1 MDNKNFNVSKHKDL
15 EEVAI
20 KPVSTVTIK
29 SQKDSPKRSKSII
42 CLCLSDDI
50 LSTVIEFPSAYEVF
64 RHLCAPDKQ
73 NGRGSRVRAP
83 FVHL

>member
-1 MDNKNFNVSKHKDL
+1 MDNKNFDVSKHKDL

-20 KPVSTVTIK
+20 NPVTPNDKVT
-29 SQKDSPKRSKSII
+29 KRQSKKVKSII

-64 RHLCAPDKQ
+64 RHLCAQDKQ